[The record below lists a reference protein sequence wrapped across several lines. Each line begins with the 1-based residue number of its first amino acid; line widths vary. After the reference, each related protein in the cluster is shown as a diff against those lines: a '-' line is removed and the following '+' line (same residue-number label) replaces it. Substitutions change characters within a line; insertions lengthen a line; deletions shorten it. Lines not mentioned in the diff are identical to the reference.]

1 MCGDQVSI
9 NFWPY
14 SVFFFLL
21 SVLLPSQSE
30 LCLTLRRCHS
40 QSAQWP
46 LLSQTHKSLLV
57 LLIYPETPARPVQP
71 VKVVQ
76 ILWQVCS
83 SLWWWVDCHHVEISF
98 LSYRKALL
106 KLKSSVVRRDW
117 CASWKRAIKFYAS
130 IEQKKWTST
139 TKTWK
144 PPKGPEWSNTRRSRR
159 EIRGLKEDEIKGR
172 AMVKK
177 RCPLC
182 LDCPCV

>member
-1 MCGDQVSI
+1 MYFSFFSLFCYLFSLNSVWPCGDATANQLSGLSFHKHIKV
-9 NFWPY
+9 FY
-14 SVFFFLL
+14 SCSFTQKPLHALYGHLRWSKFSAKFV
-21 SVLLPSQSE
+21 VLQ
-30 LCLTLRRCHS
+30 R
-40 QSAQWP
+40 
-46 LLSQTHKSLLV
+46 LV
-57 LLIYPETPARPVQP
+57 
-71 VKVVQ
+71 
-76 ILWQVCS
+76 
-83 SLWWWVDCHHVEISF
+83 WWWVDCHHVEISF

-130 IEQKKWTST
+130 VEQKKWTST

-144 PPKGPEWSNTRRSRR
+144 LPKGPEWSNTRRSRR

-172 AMVKK
+172 VMVKKK